1 MDKRKNDKKANV
13 AMSLYEEGFSLAEIG
28 KKLTTSRQAVYE
40 MLKRRNY
47 TPRKS
52 PPAKAQYFNGR
63 KYTERNH
70 GYFMATTTPRTLMHR
85 DVWEKTNGA
94 IPPLHDVHH
103 IDHDITNND
112 IKNLEL
118 LSKQE
123 HARRF
128 SSGSNQYVKK
138 PKKW

>member
-1 MDKRKNDKKANV
+1 MDKRRKDKKADK
-13 AMSLYEEGFSLAEIG
+13 ALRLYVEGYSLAEIG
-28 KKLTTSRQAVYE
+28 ALLETSRQAIYD

-47 TPRKS
+47 TPRKR
-52 PPAKAQYFNGR
+52 PDAKAQYFNGR

-70 GYFMATTTPRTLMHR
+70 GYFMATTRPRTLMHR
-85 DVWEKTNGA
+85 DVWENTNGV
-94 IPPLHDVHH
+94 IPPIHDVHH
-103 IDHDITNND
+103 IDHDIANND